1 MDVLVFHQGKSST
14 IEELEDPVQD
24 AMSPREVVVQQKSA
38 GYQGREIQNKM
49 CQHDH
54 ISLEAYHALS
64 PADIWLEHIFLHN
77 RRQSCLEHRHV
88 PGLEYGGIEAR
99 V

>member
-1 MDVLVFHQGKSST
+1 MLHQRKSSA

-24 AMSPREVVVQQKSA
+24 AMSPREVVMQQKSA
-38 GYQGREIQNKM
+38 GYQGREIQNEV
-49 CQHDH
+49 CQHDY

-64 PADIWLEHIFLHN
+64 PVDIWLEHIFLHN
-77 RRQSCLEHRHV
+77 KGQSCLKHRHV